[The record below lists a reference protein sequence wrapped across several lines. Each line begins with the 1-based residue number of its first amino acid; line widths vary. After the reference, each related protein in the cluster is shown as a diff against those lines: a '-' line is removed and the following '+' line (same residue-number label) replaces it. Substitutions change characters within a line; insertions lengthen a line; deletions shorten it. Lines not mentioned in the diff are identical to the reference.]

1 MSLVI
6 LSTQP
11 IPCLRVTDA
20 VSIYVFF
27 SSLNLILPP
36 LDCEFSQLNLQ
47 CDHRIKC
54 QDLHFTK
61 TICFM
66 GSRLKGRGLEL
77 GATMEE
83 VGQDSRL
90 GQRPWVR
97 SEDMGKWTQVGYIW
111 DLQGF
116 LGL

>member
-1 MSLVI
+1 
-6 LSTQP
+6 
-11 IPCLRVTDA
+11 
-20 VSIYVFF
+20 
-27 SSLNLILPP
+27 
-36 LDCEFSQLNLQ
+36 
-47 CDHRIKC
+47 
-54 QDLHFTK
+54 
-61 TICFM
+61 M